1 MAKFQLNTINKSN
14 RISICWW
21 LHDSSHDKLEGVT
34 SGFVKRKG
42 RWSLTVSVP
51 KTKRVAFGD
60 GLSVADI
67 APLQTNGGEIEMV
80 NNFTHR
86 FSGVWWRE
94 ICEDNKCRLAKVF
107 FVA

>member
-1 MAKFQLNTINKSN
+1 
-14 RISICWW
+14 
-21 LHDSSHDKLEGVT
+21 
-34 SGFVKRKG
+34 VKRKG

-86 FSGVWWRE
+86 FSGV
-94 ICEDNKCRLAKVF
+94 
-107 FVA
+107 